1 MGAETYIDRSQL
13 ESNIRSQKIPYKLLR
28 DALSILETYDKYIII
43 FNEKKEDW
51 TKLVDEHFSLSLNA
65 FDRPPLEIKRALNF
79 LQWIP
84 LKDKYGEAC
93 YEKRKLTLEGF
104 FIGIRIDQTDGPSP
118 YSEESISGLWTYIQ
132 KDEVKCFLKEYLN
145 NNKEEFSDNINK
157 ITLKINKNKMEVS
170 KDNSLCVCPF
180 RKNSKN
186 RRFEYILILAKSR
199 TKIGASKLSNKSI
212 QSTSSEIDKINE
224 RLKKD
229 LDLTENIIVNNQN
242 SGYEINRNIYE
253 VIFS

>member
-93 YEKRKLTLEGF
+93 YE
-104 FIGIRIDQTDGPSP
+104 TDGPSP